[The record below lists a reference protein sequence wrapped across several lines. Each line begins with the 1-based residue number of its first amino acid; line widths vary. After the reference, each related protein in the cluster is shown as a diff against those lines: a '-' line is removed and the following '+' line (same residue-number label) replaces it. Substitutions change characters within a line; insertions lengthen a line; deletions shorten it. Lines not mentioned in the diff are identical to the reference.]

1 MKSKNLF
8 GLQVLVRVVVGLTKA
23 PKKWQY
29 SILYV
34 YRLAHLAK
42 TAKIIQLLFCVQ
54 IHEHSNSPLVYSGG
68 RVARSLVFCVVYIDH
83 CLYFFLAIGMMAS
96 RFQSFIAS
104 IFTVSDYLCQ
114 VWYLQTFLVKNH
126 EKNGFV
132 KCVTDHQTAI

>member
-1 MKSKNLF
+1 MKSTNLF

-68 RVARSLVFCVVYIDH
+68 RVARSLVFCVVTSVHRSLFVFFFSHRHDGIQIPVFH
-83 CLYFFLAIGMMAS
+83 CFNIY
-96 RFQSFIAS
+96 
-104 IFTVSDYLCQ
+104 
-114 VWYLQTFLVKNH
+114 
-126 EKNGFV
+126 GFWLPLSSLISSNFSC
-132 KCVTDHQTAI
+132 KKSWKKWFC